1 MYNALNQIL
10 PLNFF
15 SISPAF
21 VFFGISHLA
30 PPALNCSS
38 TPSLFLASHPQESFL
53 SVLSQ
58 CSSVFLVPFHVSS
71 FSVSISFLISLVYW
85 LLWVCFNKHKLI
97 GFRFHLQTCEIDGL
111 SLIMNRYVCWKDS
124 LLLNWLRAGKKRW
137 WKCIAYGSC
146 SVK

>member
-15 SISPAF
+15 SIPPAF
-21 VFFGISHLA
+21 VFFWHISFSTTCLK
-30 PPALNCSS
+30 LFINTFLISRFSS
-38 TPSLFLASHPQESFL
+38 SGVFL